1 MSLLLTL
8 ILACTQSGEPAD
20 SVTPQAKIGTGEWEW
35 AELSDG
41 AEIEVIQGP
50 QGGFHLLG
58 SVRVA
63 GIESGDPESLGDA
76 DNPTSTF
83 QVWVEGVPLAPSAVY
98 VQGLEPILGEGAP
111 FSHEMVGRFAI
122 LDIESDDV
130 LDGVSV
136 EFEVEVVDV
145 EGVVVQDSR
154 SLLAVPHPLN
164 N

>member
-1 MSLLLTL
+1 MPLLLTL
-8 ILACTQSGEPAD
+8 MLGCAPSEDTGAT
-20 SVTPQAKIGTGEWEW
+20 VTPQAQIGTGEWEW
-35 AELSDG
+35 SELSDG
-41 AEIEVIQGP
+41 GEIEVIQGP

-63 GIESGDPESLGDA
+63 GLEAGDPDSLGDA

-83 QVWVEGVPLAPSAVY
+83 QVWVEGVPLAPGAVY
-98 VQGLEPILGEGAP
+98 VQGLEPILGEGTL

-145 EGVVVQDSR
+145 DGIVVQDSR
-154 SLLAVPHPLN
+154 SLVAVPHPLN